1 MNNYTIIANLDVAN
15 KGLNTNVPYGIF
27 QGTKNLNL
35 QLSVKNDG
43 SLITSFVPTVVT
55 PYLVVYDRLDGLS
68 TAYQLE
74 DNKGITIVT
83 SNGIVLVVNSNEL
96 SDMVKYPNKCG
107 LIFNMKDNSGNS
119 IITTEFEYNVIPNN
133 AYDFIY
139 GLTQN

>member
-15 KGLNTNVPYGIF
+15 KGLNTIVPYGIF

-43 SLITSFVPTVVT
+43 SLITSFVPTIVT

-139 GLTQN
+139 GLN

>member
-1 MNNYTIIANLDVAN
+1 MNNYTIVANLDVAN
-15 KGLNTNVPYGIF
+15 KGLNTIIPYGIF
-27 QGTKNLNL
+27 QGTKTLSL
-35 QLSVKNDG
+35 QLSVKNDNT
-43 SLITSFVPTVVT
+43 LITNFVPTIVT

-74 DNKGITIVT
+74 DNRGIIINT
-83 SNGIVLVVNSNEL
+83 SNGIVLTINSNEL
-96 SDMVKYPNKCG
+96 TDMVKYPNKCG
-107 LIFNMKDNSGNS
+107 LIFNMKDNTGNS